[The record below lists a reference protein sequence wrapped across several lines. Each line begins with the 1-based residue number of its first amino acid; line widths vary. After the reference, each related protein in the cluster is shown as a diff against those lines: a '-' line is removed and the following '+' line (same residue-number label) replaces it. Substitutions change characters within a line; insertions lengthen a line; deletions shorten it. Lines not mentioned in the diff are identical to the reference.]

1 MSKIFY
7 YLMQVSFFKNNLCFF
22 LSRNKKFLKARSC
35 FSDLKIKVLKY
46 NKKQHIPLFFYS
58 YKVKKGDTFF
68 KIANKIN
75 GWQSGIATINLLDS
89 PAVSVGQEILIPS
102 KKGVFVFDSKDYRF
116 NNLLLATR
124 DLAKAEK
131 VKIKRNDRVYE
142 FLFF

>member
-1 MSKIFY
+1 MSKIF
-7 YLMQVSFFKNNLCFF
+7 LLFNAGFFF
-22 LSRNKKFLKARSC
+22 LKIIYVFSYPEIKNFSRQDPV

-89 PAVSVGQEILIPS
+89 PAVSVGQ
-102 KKGVFVFDSKDYRF
+102 
-116 NNLLLATR
+116 
-124 DLAKAEK
+124 
-131 VKIKRNDRVYE
+131 
-142 FLFF
+142 